1 MKLYHFTSG
10 QLIDPEISAK
20 ILEFFDYG
28 WIEYLIFR
36 EERYLQKSKKL
47 KETIKRFKVPPFI
60 PKNTTEKKDTSRVS
74 AKKATKKIGESQKKI
89 DIARSRGYSTREI
102 LQYDH
107 VEYLC
112 FDEGNLTK
120 HKKHELLVPLEQ
132 LFDTLEYQFDKNVTA
147 GIFVI
152 VDFMCLIR
160 KIGFEKYLKVR
171 DAFDVAWGIILAASN
186 ADRIEIVYDS
196 YLEGSVKESTRT
208 GRAKEK
214 PIEIINLNLD
224 SPIPPKIRKFWT
236 SSINKERLQILSRN
250 FFLVKGKKRG

>member
-1 MKLYHFTSG
+1 MFWWR
-10 QLIDPEISAK
+10 QLN
-20 ILEFFDYG
+20 
-28 WIEYLIFR
+28 WI
-36 EERYLQKSKKL
+36 
-47 KETIKRFKVPPFI
+47 
-60 PKNTTEKKDTSRVS
+60 
-74 AKKATKKIGESQKKI
+74 
-89 DIARSRGYSTREI
+89 
-102 LQYDH
+102 
-107 VEYLC
+107 
-112 FDEGNLTK
+112 
-120 HKKHELLVPLEQ
+120 KKHELLVPLEQ
-132 LFDTLEYQFDKNVTA
+132 LLDTPEYQFDKTVTA
-147 GIFVI
+147 GISVI
-152 VDFMCLIR
+152 VDFMSLIR

-186 ADRIEIVYDS
+186 ADRIEIVYGS

>member
-74 AKKATKKIGESQKKI
+74 AKKATKKI

-107 VEYLC
+107 VEYPC
-112 FDEGNLTK
+112 FNEGN
-120 HKKHELLVPLEQ
+120 
-132 LFDTLEYQFDKNVTA
+132 
-147 GIFVI
+147 
-152 VDFMCLIR
+152 
-160 KIGFEKYLKVR
+160 
-171 DAFDVAWGIILAASN
+171 
-186 ADRIEIVYDS
+186 
-196 YLEGSVKESTRT
+196 
-208 GRAKEK
+208 
-214 PIEIINLNLD
+214 
-224 SPIPPKIRKFWT
+224 
-236 SSINKERLQILSRN
+236 
-250 FFLVKGKKRG
+250 